1 MQDINAWNKFLEE
14 YRKKEKE
21 KKTIKEAEAEQ
32 KKIVSDNKTIN
43 KNNKK
48 EAL

>member
-21 KKTIKEAEAEQ
+21 KKAIKEAEAEQ
-32 KKIVSDNKTIN
+32 KKIVSDNNKTIN
-43 KNNKK
+43 KKK